1 MDSAFLQARIDK
13 TKELIVAYENA
24 ALAISTGEISQ
35 YTLDTGQ
42 SRQVVTKTNLATLS
56 NQIDALYN
64 RLVTLEAR
72 QTGDGSTTTV
82 PAW

>member
-13 TKELIVAYENA
+13 TKELIVAYEGA
-24 ALAISTGEISQ
+24 ALAISSGEISQ

-64 RLVTLEAR
+64 RLVTLEAL

>member
-1 MDSAFLQARIDK
+1 MDAAFLQARIDK
-13 TKELIVAYENA
+13 TKELIVAYEDA
-24 ALAISTGEISQ
+24 ALAISSGEISQ

-64 RLVTLEAR
+64 RLVTLRAL
-72 QTGDGSTTTV
+72 QTGNGSTTMV
-82 PAW
+82 PGW

>member
-1 MDSAFLQARIDK
+1 MEAAFLQARIDK
-13 TKELIVAYENA
+13 TKKLIVAFEDA
-24 ALAISTGEISQ
+24 ALSISTGEISQ

-42 SRQVVTKTNLATLS
+42 TRQVVTKTNLATL
-56 NQIDALYN
+56 NTHIDALYN

-72 QTGDGSTTTV
+72 QIGNGSTTTV